1 MPSRQL
7 SDSLISV
14 VVPCFNEAAVIVE
27 TYRQLVQAL
36 EAIPNTDFELLFVD
50 DGSHDST
57 LTQLRHLQTSDSRVR
72 VVALS
77 RNFGHQM
84 AVTAGLEHA
93 GGDAVVLID
102 ADLQDP
108 PDVIQRMV
116 GRWRDGVEVAYG
128 VRGEREGESNFK
140 RWTASAFYRW
150 INRVSDV
157 AIPLDTG
164 DFRLMDRKVVDALL
178 EMPERDRFVR
188 GMVAWLGFRQEAVTY
203 RRAAR
208 FAGTTKYPL
217 AKMIRFAAD
226 GILSFSLVPLRLAIW
241 MGFTA
246 AGLALLGI
254 IYALVLRLW
263 TSIWVPGWTLLFIG
277 LSFIGG
283 VQLVFLGIIGEY
295 VGRVYGE
302 VKRRPLYAVRERA
315 GFPRAT
321 PREAPGSL
329 GSAGVN
335 AGTSRW
341 LRLTFGLIF
350 ASLFAW
356 LVLRR
361 LNFAEVGR
369 AIATIHWPVL
379 VLAVLALAL
388 GYSVRII
395 RWWLMLRASD
405 PALPLVA
412 CVRPLLI
419 SVAVNNV
426 IPFRAGDALRV
437 VGFRKQLAATPVRV
451 FATLVAERVLDL
463 TVLLAVFL
471 VGVGGVKAGA
481 IPQAY
486 VRGCVVIACL
496 GLLAWVVAL
505 LFAPR
510 LQALCCGFVNIV
522 R

>member
-1 MPSRQL
+1 MPTRQL

-14 VVPCFNEAAVIVE
+14 VVPCFNEAPVIGE
-27 TYRQLVQAL
+27 TYRRLVQAL
-36 EAIPNTDFELLFVD
+36 EAIPHVDFELLFVD

-57 LTQLRHLQTSDSRVR
+57 LAQLHHLQASDSRVR

-108 PDVIQRMV
+108 PDVIEQMV
-116 GRWRDGVEVAYG
+116 ARWRDGVEVAYG
-128 VRGEREGESNFK
+128 VRGEREGESSFK
-140 RWTASAFYRW
+140 VWTASAFYRW

-188 GMVAWLGFRQEAVTY
+188 GMVAWLGFRQEPVSY

-254 IYALVLRLW
+254 VYALVLRLW

-277 LSFIGG
+277 FSFIGG

-302 VKRRPLYAVRERA
+302 VKRRPLYVVRERA

-321 PREAPGSL
+321 REMRVATREA
-329 GSAGVN
+329 
-335 AGTSRW
+335 
-341 LRLTFGLIF
+341 
-350 ASLFAW
+350 
-356 LVLRR
+356 
-361 LNFAEVGR
+361 R
-369 AIATIHWPVL
+369 A
-379 VLAVLALAL
+379 
-388 GYSVRII
+388 
-395 RWWLMLRASD
+395 
-405 PALPLVA
+405 
-412 CVRPLLI
+412 
-419 SVAVNNV
+419 
-426 IPFRAGDALRV
+426 
-437 VGFRKQLAATPVRV
+437 
-451 FATLVAERVLDL
+451 
-463 TVLLAVFL
+463 
-471 VGVGGVKAGA
+471 
-481 IPQAY
+481 
-486 VRGCVVIACL
+486 
-496 GLLAWVVAL
+496 
-505 LFAPR
+505 
-510 LQALCCGFVNIV
+510 
-522 R
+522 